1 MKIAIRNSVKNFVIV
16 DNCCTFA
23 YSKTAC
29 FYKYQNIRSSYKT
42 IVSINNNIPSR
53 LTPVAHLGGFSLKM
67 GL

>member
-1 MKIAIRNSVKNFVIV
+1 MKSTIRNSVKNFVIV

-23 YSKTAC
+23 YSKTTS
-29 FYKYQNIRSSYKT
+29 FYNYKNIWSSSTT

>member
-1 MKIAIRNSVKNFVIV
+1 MKNTIRNSVKNFVIV

-23 YSKTAC
+23 HSTTTY
-29 FYKYQNIRSSYKT
+29 FYNYKNIRSSSTT